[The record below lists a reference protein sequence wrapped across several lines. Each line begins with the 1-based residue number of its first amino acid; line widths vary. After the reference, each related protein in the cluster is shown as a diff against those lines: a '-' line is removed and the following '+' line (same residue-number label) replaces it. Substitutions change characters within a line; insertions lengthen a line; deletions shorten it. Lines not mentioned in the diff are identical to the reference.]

1 MPLEPSDIAP
11 GEIEA
16 TKDAL
21 TKLAQIEV
29 FFKVK
34 AVYVGNHPEHGAKV
48 LIESEAEDA
57 SPIATLY
64 REKL

>member
-1 MPLEPSDIAP
+1 MPLEPSDIDP

-29 FFKVK
+29 FF
-34 AVYVGNHPEHGAKV
+34 
-48 LIESEAEDA
+48 
-57 SPIATLY
+57 
-64 REKL
+64 

>member
-29 FFKVK
+29 FF
-34 AVYVGNHPEHGAKV
+34 
-48 LIESEAEDA
+48 
-57 SPIATLY
+57 
-64 REKL
+64 